1 MQNNSSHGSCG
12 TQRSVDQSEDV
23 FVENPVGVISV
34 ALLVA
39 VVQRPIIIIVLIFDM
54 LYNRKSVN
62 CNTEIW
68 SPSSDLLSPAFS
80 I

>member
-1 MQNNSSHGSCG
+1 MQNNSLHGSCG
-12 TQRSVDQSEDV
+12 TQRSVDRSEDV
-23 FVENPVGVISV
+23 FVEYPVGVISV

-39 VVQRPIIIIVLIFDM
+39 VVQRAIIIVLIFDM

-68 SPSSDLLSPAFS
+68 SLSSD
-80 I
+80 